1 MAFIGCRSPHHIIVD
16 ETGQQGSKI
25 EIFIWNQGTTE
36 PTSPSY
42 TLSKA
47 IAASNNTA
55 TTYNVSPYIT
65 EFLTFNE
72 FNQLNYGISSMPI
85 KLYANVKIKRYKY
98 ASSTYTLLDTT
109 TYLSTYGFGYYSEQY
124 NNNGT
129 STYLLNDGTY
139 YYYYNDNTT
148 LGYNGNMYLYMTSGQ
163 KVKYTDLENNANTF
177 TYTASTTGFKEIAT
191 VHEDCWAVGNKLE
204 VLTSSNTV
212 LKTWYFKV
220 QTECLYAP
228 VLVDFINRFGVWQ
241 RVAMFKKSVK
251 SLNVNSETFNKM
263 PSSYNYLTT
272 EPQRKMFNVSG
283 TEKIKVNS
291 GFVDE
296 SFNAN
301 VLKQLML
308 SETILVNNAPAI
320 LSSKGVD
327 YQTNINNGLKNY
339 SLEFEF
345 AYNEVRDVI

>member
-1 MAFIGCRSPHHIIVD
+1 MAFIGCRSPYIITID

-25 EIFIWNQGTTE
+25 ELFIWNQGTTE

-55 TTYNVSPYIT
+55 TTYNISPYIA

-72 FNQLNYGISSMPI
+72 FSQVNVGINSMPI
-85 KLYANVKIKRYKY
+85 KLYANVKVKRYKY

-109 TYLSTYGFGYYSEQY
+109 SYLSTYGFGYYSEQY

-129 STYLLNDGTY
+129 RTYLLNDGTY
-139 YYYYNDNTT
+139 YYYYDEDSTI
-148 LGYNGNMYLYMTSGQ
+148 GYNGNIYMYMTSGQ
-163 KVKYTDLENNANTF
+163 KIRWTDLDNNANVIT
-177 TYTASTTGFKEIAT
+177 TTNGSTGMKEIPA
-191 VHEDCWAVGNKLE
+191 VNEDYWSVGNKLE

-212 LKTWYFKV
+212 LATYYFKV
-220 QTECLYAP
+220 QTECLYDP

-251 SLNVNSETFNKM
+251 SLNVTSETFNKM

-272 EPQRKMFNVSG
+272 EPQKKMFNVTG

-320 LSSKGVD
+320 LSSKGID
-327 YQTNINNGLKNY
+327 YQTNINNGLINY